1 MARRKPKCI
10 HPVPDIQAAD
20 KTLAEIAG
28 LRRKL
33 RLLEDE
39 LNARVEQ
46 AKEEAKARAKPL
58 HSQVEALE
66 NGLQAFAEHRKED
79 LFDEKRSRSLDYGV
93 LGFRKSSEIKPA
105 VGNTWKAVL
114 AMIKEK
120 EFPEA
125 LRLREDVNREEL
137 HKWPDDRL
145 ALVGARRLA
154 KDVFW
159 YELDEAKL
167 EPLEKPARHI
177 AA

>member
-1 MARRKPKCI
+1 MARRKPESI

-20 KTLAEIAG
+20 VTLAEIAG

-58 HSQVEALE
+58 HSRIEALE
-66 NGLQAFAEHRKED
+66 NGLQAFAEHRKQD
-79 LFDEKRSRSLDYGV
+79 LFDEKRSRSLVYGA
-93 LGFRKSSEIKPA
+93 LGFRKSSEIKPVA
-105 VGNTWKAVL
+105 GGTWKAVL
-114 AMIKEK
+114 AMVKERG
-120 EFPEA
+120 FPEA

-154 KDVFW
+154 KDIFW
-159 YELDEAKL
+159 YELDEARL
-167 EPLEKPARHI
+167 ESLEEPAHH
-177 AA
+177 AAA